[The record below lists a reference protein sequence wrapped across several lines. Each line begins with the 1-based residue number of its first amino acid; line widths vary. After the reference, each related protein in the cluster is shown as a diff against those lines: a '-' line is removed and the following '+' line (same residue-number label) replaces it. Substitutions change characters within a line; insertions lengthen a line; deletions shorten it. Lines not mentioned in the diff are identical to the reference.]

1 MRHECCAFN
10 VMGVRVWI
18 WISKIMDSIRTLESD
33 ISLVAALAH
42 QNQAKGRGELACE
55 IEAIPKRPSSAS
67 YLDAAKIVHTT

>member
-1 MRHECCAFN
+1 
-10 VMGVRVWI
+10 
-18 WISKIMDSIRTLESD
+18 MDSIRTLESD
-33 ISLVAALAH
+33 ISLVTALAH